1 MRLRDISD
9 IGLVLKQSK
18 VAGIFGFFDA
28 HESQC
33 LFRWPV
39 LCGHDV
45 FQSFQISFDNA
56 TFFPEGDAAFLAKF
70 DEGFSFLVFV
80 IFEPKHVDNLAFVSG
95 KITDNDAI

>member
-1 MRLRDISD
+1 MRIKAENKKAADLRLRDISD
-9 IGLVLKQSK
+9 IGLVLEQSK

-45 FQSFQISFDNA
+45 FQCFQIGIDSA
-56 TFFPEGDAAFLAKF
+56 TFLAEF
-70 DEGFSFLVFV
+70 DEGFSFVF
-80 IFEPKHVDNLAFVSG
+80 
-95 KITDNDAI
+95 